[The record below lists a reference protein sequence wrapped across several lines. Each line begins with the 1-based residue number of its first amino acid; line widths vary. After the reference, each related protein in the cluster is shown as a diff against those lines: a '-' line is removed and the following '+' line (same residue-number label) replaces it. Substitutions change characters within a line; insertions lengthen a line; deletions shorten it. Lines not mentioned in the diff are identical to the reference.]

1 MVFFFF
7 RFPWSKVS
15 KTKLRLL
22 SKTGVDHMA
31 CYYSKNANL
40 TAFIQERNV
49 LQETCVMM
57 VVCCYHTSTL
67 KTVQLFIVK
76 WQKNLQKKV
85 AHLKALLFQGM
96 HKQCMMPCW
105 KNKLK
110 YWKEIP
116 LLYVPKMSCR
126 RIVFSAT
133 HYYTFT
139 HIFIEQIYVLIK

>member
-76 WQKNLQKKV
+76 WQKNPQKKV
-85 AHLKALLFQGM
+85 AYLKALLFQGM
-96 HKQCMMPCW
+96 HKQSMMPCW

-110 YWKEIP
+110 YWNTPP
-116 LLYVPKMSCR
+116 LCPKNVMQKNC
-126 RIVFSAT
+126 VFS
-133 HYYTFT
+133 YTLL
-139 HIFIEQIYVLIK
+139 HIYSYFLLNRYMF